1 MVSEQIIESTEG
13 TFTRDVLEASRTMPV
28 LVDFWADWCGP
39 CKMLA
44 PVLERVAEAFAGRAR
59 VVKVNTDA
67 EQRLAAEHGI
77 RSLPTVRVF
86 RHGKAV
92 DEIIGV
98 QPESAIRAMVERY
111 LDKPSDKDRAE
122 AARLL
127 ADGRPEEAVLL
138 LEKILR
144 EEPENEPARVQL
156 VEALIAAGQL
166 GEAATQLESLPVNLL
181 DSPELKMLEAR
192 LNLARTLTDAPDLE
206 TLRKRVEDN
215 PSDLESRNQLAAR
228 EFGAGREEA
237 ALGQWLEILRRDRNF
252 GDGAARQSLLQAFE
266 LMRDR
271 EDVVHAYRRQMMALL
286 H

>member
-1 MVSEQIIESTEG
+1 VSEQIIESTEG

>member
-1 MVSEQIIESTEG
+1 VSEQIIESTEAG
-13 TFTRDVLEASRTMPV
+13 FTRDVLEASRTMPV

-44 PVLERVAEAFAGRAR
+44 PVLERVAAAYAGRAR

-77 RSLPTVRVF
+77 RSLPTVRIF

-111 LDKPSDKDRAE
+111 LEKPSDKDRAE
-122 AARLL
+122 AARLT
-127 ADGRPEEAVLL
+127 ADGRPAEAVLL
-138 LEKILR
+138 LEKVLR
-144 EEPENEPARVQL
+144 EEPGNEPARVQL

-166 GEAATQLESLPVNLL
+166 EEAASQLETLPVNLL

-192 LNLARTLTDAPDLE
+192 LTLAKTLLDAPDLE
-206 TLRKRVEDN
+206 TLRKRVETD
-215 PSDLESRNQLAAR
+215 PADLEARNQLAAR
-228 EFGAGREEA
+228 EFSAGRQEA
-237 ALGQWLEILRRDRNF
+237 ALAQWLEILRRDRNF
-252 GDGAARQSLLQAFE
+252 GEGSARQSLLQAFE

-271 EDVVHAYRRQMMALL
+271 EDVVHGYRRQMMALL

>member
-1 MVSEQIIESTEG
+1 MSEQIIESTEG

-127 ADGRPEEAVLL
+127 ADGRPEGAVLL

-252 GDGAARQSLLQAFE
+252 ADGAARQSLLQAFE

>member
-1 MVSEQIIESTEG
+1 VSEQIIESTEG

-127 ADGRPEEAVLL
+127 PDGRPEEAVLL

>member
-1 MVSEQIIESTEG
+1 MSEQIIESTEG

-122 AARLL
+122 AAKLL

-252 GDGAARQSLLQAFE
+252 AEGAARQSLLQAFE

>member
-1 MVSEQIIESTEG
+1 MSEQIIESTEG

>member
-1 MVSEQIIESTEG
+1 VSEQIIESTEG
-13 TFTRDVLEASRTMPV
+13 NFTRDVLEASRTMPV

>member
-1 MVSEQIIESTEG
+1 MSEQIIESTEG

-59 VVKVNTDA
+59 VVKVDTDA

-252 GDGAARQSLLQAFE
+252 ADGAARQSLLQAFE

>member
-1 MVSEQIIESTEG
+1 MSEQIIESTEG

-127 ADGRPEEAVLL
+127 ADGRPEGAVLL

-144 EEPENEPARVQL
+144 EDPENEPARVQL

-252 GDGAARQSLLQAFE
+252 AEGAARQSLLQAFE

>member
-1 MVSEQIIESTEG
+1 MSEQIIESTEG

-59 VVKVNTDA
+59 VVKVDTDA

-252 GDGAARQSLLQAFE
+252 AEGAARQSLLQAFE

>member
-1 MVSEQIIESTEG
+1 
-13 TFTRDVLEASRTMPV
+13 
-28 LVDFWADWCGP
+28 
-39 CKMLA
+39 
-44 PVLERVAEAFAGRAR
+44 
-59 VVKVNTDA
+59 VNTDA

-86 RHGKAV
+86 RHGKSV

-111 LDKPSDKDRAE
+111 LEKPSDKDRAE

-127 ADGRPEEAVLL
+127 ADGYPEEAVLL
-138 LEKILR
+138 LEKTLR

-156 VEALIAAGQL
+156 VEALIGAGQL

-192 LNLARTLTDAPDLE
+192 LTLAKTLLDAPDLE
-206 TLRKRVEDN
+206 TLRERVEKH
-215 PSDLESRNQLAAR
+215 PADLEARNQLAAR
-228 EFGAGREEA
+228 EFGAGRQEA

-266 LMRDR
+266 LMGDR
-271 EDVVHAYRRQMMALL
+271 EDLVHGYRRQMMALL